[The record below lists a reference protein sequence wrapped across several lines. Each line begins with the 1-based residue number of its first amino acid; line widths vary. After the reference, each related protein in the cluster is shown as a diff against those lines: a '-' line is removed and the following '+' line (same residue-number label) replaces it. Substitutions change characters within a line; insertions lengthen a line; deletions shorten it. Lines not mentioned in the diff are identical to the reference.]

1 MFWRKN
7 KGPRPAAWPLS
18 LPGSPARERVEDI
31 KHRVEEIS
39 ARSQYGWGHTIDF
52 GPFKQEGLLG
62 EKYLD
67 IVGRWDQLGWLPAS
81 LKGIRA
87 ADIGCFTGGISL
99 ILAHRGAAEVLAVDE
114 VPEHVEQCACVAEA
128 FEASA
133 VCAMKASLFELPDS
147 VAPGSLDLIVLAGV
161 LYHLSDMLVGLY
173 LLRKLLKVG
182 GTLLIESYATGDE
195 EHSYA
200 NFGRFVMGVWWQPSV
215 LCLKDMCQFMG
226 FSEVEVEMYLPDR
239 CLARAR
245 KTGDD
250 EIPFRRG
257 LNYGFED
264 LRDAVPRTMDV
275 EKMAP
280 K

>member
-1 MFWRKN
+1 MRWSRSEK
-7 KGPRPAAWPLS
+7 PRPAAWPLS
-18 LPGSPARERVEDI
+18 LPGSPAPE
-31 KHRVEEIS
+31 RVEEIKRRTEEIA

-67 IVGRWDQLGWLPAS
+67 IVGRWDQLGWLPGS

-99 ILAHRGAAEVLAVDE
+99 ILAHRGAEDVLAVDE
-114 VPEHVEQCACVAEA
+114 VPEHVEQCAYVAEV
-128 FEASA
+128 FEASTVRA
-133 VCAMKASLFELPDS
+133 TKASLFELPEL

-182 GTLLIESYATGDE
+182 GSLLMESYAVEDE

-200 NFGRFVMGVWWQPSV
+200 NFGRFAMGVWWQPSI
-215 LCLKDMCQFMG
+215 LCLKDMCRFMG
-226 FSEVEVEMYLPDR
+226 FSNVEVEMYLPDR

-245 KTGDD
+245 KSSDE

-257 LNYGFED
+257 LNYRFED
-264 LRDAVPRTMDV
+264 IHDAVSRTMDV
-275 EKMAP
+275 ETMAP